1 MKTCKMNVK
10 PIRGSYS
17 PECTNCGHRFETD
30 HFKNSYEATCNIAMG
45 EYTYCPKCG
54 ALYVGCQ
61 VEGKDFNKL
70 DFDLKDWI
78 SARSSSLRD
87 LYDRR
92 VKDAKKLVKAAKEA
106 EENGKQ

>member
-17 PECTNCGHRFETD
+17 PECTN
-30 HFKNSYEATCNIAMG
+30 
-45 EYTYCPKCG
+45 CG

-78 SARSSSLRD
+78 SARSSSLRA

-106 EENGKQ
+106 K

>member
-54 ALYVGCQ
+54 ALYIGCQ

-70 DFDLKDWI
+70 DYDIQDWI
-78 SARSSSLRD
+78 SARDYGLRMT
-87 LYDRR
+87 YDRR
-92 VKDAKKLVKAAKEA
+92 VKEAKKLLKAEKEA
-106 EENGKQ
+106 LGDGKQ